1 MGRRGAEDRAKGE
14 RVRGGGCQSGG
25 GGEAVWTEAAAEVD
39 AARDPLDEKRF
50 TVVYYTVDG
59 PAPPRQREKAQ
70 AALAS
75 WAAEPEV
82 WRFELLCGHGCVP
95 KNPDR
100 PGGRP
105 TFSFSKGSMRSR
117 GM

>member
-1 MGRRGAEDRAKGE
+1 M
-14 RVRGGGCQSGG
+14 
-25 GGEAVWTEAAAEVD
+25 D

-59 PAPPRQREKAQ
+59 PVAHRVSARRLRPRW
-70 AALAS
+70 L